1 MYSRTGV
8 GKHVAG
14 VKEVQGG
21 EWVKWSE
28 TGSLLPQTTSW
39 FSSEDFLRVL
49 WPKFII
55 SICLRSLFSPSLCP
69 PVSFLSGAFWLLLRF
84 NFLVPFCLIFLY
96 FYLKLV
102 SLLSVAS
109 HFRIWFLL
117 TALGAIFYF
126 VSTPS
131 PLVLLRQF
139 CFILVPSCPLCPF
152 SPADLVFVLLLHL
165 LLSFF
170 CTTSLHP
177 LLFHSSS
184 SHLRGALPFCIMGK
198 TELCSL
204 YKGFLDC
211 ICLCL
216 SVSISIFC
224 AWVCWVLASIS
235 FQTHLCHSAS
245 SWLTLKILRTMWWGL
260 THNSFFK
267 RHKSRADCVFTC
279 VTCCLFRGP
288 CPA

>member
-39 FSSEDFLRVL
+39 FYSEDFLRVL

-69 PVSFLSGAFWLLLRF
+69 PPVSFLSGAFWFSTALQLSCSLLF
-84 NFLVPFCLIFLY
+84 D

-109 HFRIWFLL
+109 HFRIWCLL

-131 PLVLLRQF
+131 PLVLLCQF
-139 CFILVPSCPLCPF
+139 CFILVPSGPLCLF
-152 SPADLVFVLLLHL
+152 SPADLLFVLLLHL

-170 CTTSLHP
+170 FTSSLHP

-184 SHLRGALPFCIMGK
+184 SHLRGALLLRHGK
-198 TELCSL
+198 DRALLSL
-204 YKGFLDC
+204 
-211 ICLCL
+211 
-216 SVSISIFC
+216 
-224 AWVCWVLASIS
+224 
-235 FQTHLCHSAS
+235 
-245 SWLTLKILRTMWWGL
+245 
-260 THNSFFK
+260 
-267 RHKSRADCVFTC
+267 
-279 VTCCLFRGP
+279 
-288 CPA
+288 